1 MVGISGK
8 RFLNP
13 NVKNIK
19 SGILLSPGPVSNYK
33 SVQNLSRVFHSAVTK
48 QKFVDGAT
56 KLQEEGYGEL
66 VFLDELRNTT
76 CAFVKKPVPE
86 MQNFLQQIGTD
97 LCTFKEYE
105 MRYNM
110 PPPSSVGAKELD
122 LLRERGY
129 LHDGYLAN
137 QQQSQFNLGG
147 VDNTNAI
154 PSAPFSAKLEI

>member
-1 MVGISGK
+1 MLGITGK

-48 QKFVDGAT
+48 QKFVDGAK

-76 CAFVKKPVPE
+76 CAFVKKPVLE

-97 LCTFKEYE
+97 LCTFEEYK

-110 PPPSSVGAKELD
+110 PPPSSVGTKELET
-122 LLRERGY
+122 LWERGHLPSSY
-129 LHDGYLAN
+129 SAN
-137 QQQSQFNLGG
+137 QQQSL
-147 VDNTNAI
+147 
-154 PSAPFSAKLEI
+154 